1 MNDRKQPLD
10 RKVRTKLR
18 LGEVERIIKE
28 NRVIVP
34 VPSRQS
40 LIRMCE
46 SGKLETVGGAPTT
59 LGWLVYEDSLWEWI
73 REFDADIELDA
84 GVRR

>member
-1 MNDRKQPLD
+1 MNDTKQLLD
-10 RKVRTKLR
+10 KKVRTKLR
-18 LGEVERIIKE
+18 LGEVERVIKE

-40 LIRMCE
+40 LIRLCE
-46 SGKLETVGGAPTT
+46 SGKLETVGGAPTS

-73 REFDADIELDA
+73 REFDAEFGQDA